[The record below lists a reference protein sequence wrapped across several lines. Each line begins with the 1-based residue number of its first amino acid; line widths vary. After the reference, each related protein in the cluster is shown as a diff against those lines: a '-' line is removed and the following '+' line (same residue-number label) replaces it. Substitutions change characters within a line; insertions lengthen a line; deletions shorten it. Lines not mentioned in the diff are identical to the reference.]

1 MSFFFSSRRRHT
13 RFKCDWSS
21 DVCSSDLIFASEGR
35 SARRKNAASQQH
47 VAGPSLPPVDHQPS
61 SVSRP
66 LIELALNDPLWR
78 IFVKKR
84 PHWSKHTIR
93 VIVVAS
99 LKQSQQPTFARKLIV
114 VDEGEKI
121 SVCVLHGLVPSERDI
136 LPRFHAVPDFNVR
149 FSREIQYHGLAGLQ
163 LIVVCYHDRIGK

>member
-78 IFVKKR
+78 IFVKVR
-84 PHWSKHTIR
+84 PHWSKHTIPAI
-93 VIVVAS
+93 VIGS
-99 LKQSQQPTFARKLIV
+99 LKHSQQPPFARQSLILGAG
-114 VDEGEKI
+114 DNI
-121 SVCVLHGLVPSERDI
+121 S
-136 LPRFHAVPDFNVR
+136 AT
-149 FSREIQYHGLAGLQ
+149 
-163 LIVVCYHDRIGK
+163 LIT